1 MKSFIYTLLFIGLFF
16 TIQKVKAQDEGGT
29 QKQYIPNI
37 TVASPQAA
45 SLSKVGEIPIDLSTG
60 RMNYTIPIFEI
71 KEGSFTMPINLSYN
85 YSGLLLDETPGY
97 AGVGWTFNIGGSIL
111 HNINGLD
118 DYGHESDKESI
129 YNYINKLPPFD
140 DYLSPEGLTRINHF
154 AEFVANGIFDG
165 EPDKYSVNAGNL
177 NCSFYLDKDNNAI
190 FLKNE
195 NYKVSGYSHSG
206 FTVTD
211 DKGIRYIFNKAL
223 NNSRSSANNSSD
235 YISSFLLTEINF
247 PYSTN
252 KILFEYDA
260 VDSSYNDKSI
270 TQTLTQNS
278 SKVGIVQSFEINK
291 NISYTNIGT
300 NKLKKITTNS
310 YTIELQYSSNPTES
324 AIAVISNLSVKD
336 KFQKPVKSY
345 EFTYSG
351 WVGRRTNLLN
361 VKYNG
366 SVTNEMEYDMS
377 SPYPLLEEER
387 DYARKDLWGYYNKVG
402 TPATVSGL
410 ITPNNNPTLKPSFSD
425 TKIGALTKIT
435 YQTKGYSLIDY
446 EPNIINTTASTY
458 NFPYESDGI
467 IAGGANATTMAI
479 NEQNIAQ
486 DTFTITNVPAKVKI
500 NYSFTNHSQIA
511 PTDYRIGN
519 EISISKDGAV
529 IFSKKQDWLW
539 ELRWI
544 PTDLIISKQE
554 EITITTPGTYSVKA
568 FSVLGASSAIMVSV
582 VESLPSFNQRV
593 GGIRVKQTKNCDFNG
608 ECITTNYN
616 YSASD
621 ETSTGVMLQ
630 RPEFYSGYHI
640 QDNSLCIPSIYVRQ
654 DFYNYTSIYPL
665 SNFRGSPVL
674 YKKVEKADFG
684 RDENDQVINNG
695 KTFFSYYGEPVSN
708 SILDLESYFVIGLL
722 GTKEVKDK
730 SDTSVLKEDNNYV
743 ISIIPN
749 TTKFLYFLSSKM
761 VREKRAQFSGGPAS
775 GSGCALQYPR
785 PLLDFQVASF
795 KYQSKNYILQK
806 QENTNYFHGNS
817 LKQTTI
823 YDYNADTGF
832 LKSKVTNNSENET
845 IETKF
850 YYPKDPEM
858 VSEPF
863 RNELIAKNMIGMP
876 LVVQNYNGVKLSE
889 QKTEYTQ
896 DTSTSNFLLPK
907 YVYISKG
914 TAPIDNSIDKKITYD
929 KYDDK
934 GNVLQYSIES
944 GTPVSIIWGYSKT
957 QPIAKVENA
966 TYDQISNY
974 VANLQSLSDSDS
986 DNCMS
991 ASCTEELLRIEL
1003 KRFQDA
1009 FPNAFISTYTYNPLV
1024 GVTSLTDPK
1033 GITSYYEYDSFG
1045 RLKFVKDKN
1054 LNVLQKYCYNYKG
1067 QQVDCSDNSST
1078 SVILYKSAARS
1089 GSFTRNNCDLGGA
1102 ASSVIYNQGVGAFTS
1117 SISQAEA
1124 DALGGDKF
1132 NTDGQAYAN
1141 ANATCTFSSVAKS
1154 GWFVR
1159 NNCAAGGTPGGVTYT
1174 VPAGRYSDVSQAG
1187 ADAQAQNDVNNNG
1200 QAYANANT
1208 TCTFYNIAKSGWFTR
1223 NNCAA
1228 VGTPGGVT
1236 YTVPAG
1242 RYSDNSQEGA
1252 DAQAQTEV
1260 NNNGQAYANAN
1271 ATCTFYNIAKSG
1283 WFTRNNCAAGGTPDS
1298 VTYTVPA
1305 GRYGDNSQE
1314 GADAQAQTD
1323 MNNNGQNYANA
1334 SALCTFYSVA
1344 KSGWFVRNNC
1354 AAGGTPSGITYT
1366 VSAGSYSDNS
1376 QEGADA
1382 QAQNDVNNNGQT
1394 YANANATCTF
1404 YNIAKSGW
1412 FVRNNCAA
1420 GGTPGGVTYTVAAG
1434 LYSDVSQAGA
1444 DAQAQ
1449 NDVNNNGQAYAN
1461 ANAICTFYNIAK
1473 NGWFTRNNCAAGG
1486 TPGGVAYTI
1495 PAGSYSDDS
1504 QEGADAQAQN
1514 DVNNN
1519 GQTYANANATCTF
1532 WNTTKSVV
1540 FERNNCAAGGTPGT
1554 VVYTVPAGRY
1564 SDVSQAGADAQAQT
1578 EVNNNGQAYANATAT
1593 CTFWNTAK
1601 TVIFVRNNCSPGGRP
1616 SNMPYTVAA
1625 HTYSSTVSQL
1635 AADNL
1640 AQADIDSNGQS
1651 YANTNAYCEFKNVA
1665 KSQVFTKNNCAP
1677 GGVPSSYEYI
1687 VAADVFT
1694 SHESQE
1700 AANNLAQSALD
1711 TYGQNYVNTYGTC
1724 TFYNVAKSSWFTRN
1738 NCTTGGVPNG
1748 LNYAVPAGRY
1758 SDVSQEGADAQAQR
1772 DIDNNGQNY
1781 VNTTAQCTFYSIAR
1795 SGIFTKNNC
1804 PSGGLGSNVSY
1815 SQPAGT
1821 STSIVSQADVDLAG
1835 LVNFDR
1841 DGQNYANTN
1850 GTCTTV
1856 TYNAVI
1862 NDYEPE
1868 LRKAWIV
1875 LTASNANHATTN
1887 ITVKIRYDYPKI
1899 NSWVSKTVVIP
1910 FEAGQTSKIYELQLN
1925 FISKVE
1931 VQSFTVN

>member
-467 IAGGANATTMAI
+467 IAGGAHATTMAI

-654 DFYNYTSIYPL
+654 DFYNFTSIYPL

-1024 GVTSLTDPK
+1024 GVTSVTDPK
-1033 GITSYYEYDSFG
+1033 GIFTYYEYDAFD
-1045 RLKFVKDKN
+1045 RLKFVKDKY

-1067 QQVDCSDNSST
+1067 QHVDCSDNTST
-1078 SVILYKSAARS
+1078 SVILYKSVARSGSFTKNNCASGGVGSSVAFSQAAGAQSSTVSQADADSKGLALFNTNGQANANTNGTCTFSSIARSGSFAKNNCALGGVGSSVAFSQAAGAQSSTVSQADADAKGLALFNTNGQANANTNGTCTFSSIARS
-1089 GSFTRNNCDLGGA
+1089 GSFTRNNC
-1102 ASSVIYNQGVGAFTS
+1102 ASGGVG
-1117 SISQAEA
+1117 
-1124 DALGGDKF
+1124 
-1132 NTDGQAYAN
+1132 
-1141 ANATCTFSSVAKS
+1141 SSVAFS
-1154 GWFVR
+1154 QAVG
-1159 NNCAAGGTPGGVTYT
+1159 AQSST
-1174 VPAGRYSDVSQAG
+1174 VSQAD
-1187 ADAQAQNDVNNNG
+1187 ADAKGLALFNTNG
-1200 QAYANANT
+1200 QANANT
-1208 TCTFYNIAKSGWFTR
+1208 NGTCTFNSIARSRLFTKYNCPSGGFGSSVVF
-1223 NNCAA
+1223 NQAA
-1228 VGTPGGVT
+1228 GVVT
-1236 YTVPAG
+1236 STI
-1242 RYSDNSQEGA
+1242 SQEDA
-1252 DAQAQTEV
+1252 DSKGLDKF
-1260 NNNGQAYANAN
+1260 NIDGQIYANNDAL
-1271 ATCTFYNIAKSG
+1271 ATCTFYNIAKSI
-1283 WFTRNNCAAGGTPDS
+1283 TSNKSNCGTGTYGS
-1298 VTYTVPA
+1298 AVTYTVPA
-1305 GRYGDNSQE
+1305 GKYSSTTSQ
-1314 GADAQAQTD
+1314 ADADQ
-1323 MNNNGQNYANA
+1323 
-1334 SALCTFYSVA
+1334 
-1344 KSGWFVRNNC
+1344 
-1354 AAGGTPSGITYT
+1354 
-1366 VSAGSYSDNS
+1366 
-1376 QEGADA
+1376 
-1382 QAQNDVNNNGQT
+1382 QAQNDLN
-1394 YANANATCTF
+1394 
-1404 YNIAKSGW
+1404 
-1412 FVRNNCAA
+1412 
-1420 GGTPGGVTYTVAAG
+1420 
-1434 LYSDVSQAGA
+1434 
-1444 DAQAQ
+1444 
-1449 NDVNNNGQAYAN
+1449 
-1461 ANAICTFYNIAK
+1461 
-1473 NGWFTRNNCAAGG
+1473 
-1486 TPGGVAYTI
+1486 
-1495 PAGSYSDDS
+1495 
-1504 QEGADAQAQN
+1504 
-1514 DVNNN
+1514 
-1519 GQTYANANATCTF
+1519 
-1532 WNTTKSVV
+1532 
-1540 FERNNCAAGGTPGT
+1540 
-1554 VVYTVPAGRY
+1554 
-1564 SDVSQAGADAQAQT
+1564 
-1578 EVNNNGQAYANATAT
+1578 
-1593 CTFWNTAK
+1593 
-1601 TVIFVRNNCSPGGRP
+1601 
-1616 SNMPYTVAA
+1616 SN
-1625 HTYSSTVSQL
+1625 ST
-1635 AADNL
+1635 N
-1640 AQADIDSNGQS
+1640 
-1651 YANTNAYCEFKNVA
+1651 
-1665 KSQVFTKNNCAP
+1665 
-1677 GGVPSSYEYI
+1677 YI
-1687 VAADVFT
+1687 
-1694 SHESQE
+1694 
-1700 AANNLAQSALD
+1700 
-1711 TYGQNYVNTYGTC
+1711 
-1724 TFYNVAKSSWFTRN
+1724 
-1738 NCTTGGVPNG
+1738 
-1748 LNYAVPAGRY
+1748 
-1758 SDVSQEGADAQAQR
+1758 
-1772 DIDNNGQNY
+1772 
-1781 VNTTAQCTFYSIAR
+1781 
-1795 SGIFTKNNC
+1795 
-1804 PSGGLGSNVSY
+1804 
-1815 SQPAGT
+1815 
-1821 STSIVSQADVDLAG
+1821 
-1835 LVNFDR
+1835 
-1841 DGQNYANTN
+1841 NTN
-1850 GTCTTV
+1850 GTCTSEAYNVFVADAEESQKKFWVTV
-1856 TYNAVI
+1856 TSSSSNHPQRTVSANFYYSYIVGKKVYWGYWREDLVLPAGVTNKTFII
-1862 NDYEPE
+1862 NLSFIGWPE
-1868 LRKAWIV
+1868 LESY
-1875 LTASNANHATTN
+1875 T
-1887 ITVKIRYDYPKI
+1887 I
-1899 NSWVSKTVVIP
+1899 N
-1910 FEAGQTSKIYELQLN
+1910 
-1925 FISKVE
+1925 
-1931 VQSFTVN
+1931 